1 MNKLLLNNKP
11 KDISNEEYI
20 KLWNNSGYVLEGL
33 YITLK
38 NMDKELNSVR
48 KDDFDCPNH
57 YAKLA
62 YNAGQSR
69 IIEQII
75 NLLPDSAKSG

>member
-1 MNKLLLNNKP
+1 MNKILLNNKP
-11 KDISNEEYI
+11 NDISNEEFT
-20 KLWNNSGYVLEGL
+20 KLWNNSGYVLESL
-33 YITLK
+33 YKTLTDM
-38 NMDKELNSVR
+38 NKELNSVR

-69 IIEQII
+69 VIEQII
-75 NLLPDSAKSG
+75 NLLPNSAKSG

>member
-11 KDISNEEYI
+11 KDITNEEFV
-20 KLWNNSGYVLEGL
+20 KVWNNSSYVLESL
-33 YITLK
+33 YKTLVDI
-38 NMDKELNSVR
+38 DKELNNVK

-69 IIEQII
+69 MIELVTS
-75 NLLPDSAKSG
+75 LLPKATKM

>member
-1 MNKLLLNNKP
+1 MNKILLNNKP
-11 KDISNEEYI
+11 KDISNEEFI
-20 KLWNNSGYVLEGL
+20 KLWNNSSYILESL
-33 YITLK
+33 YKTL
-38 NMDKELNSVR
+38 NDLNKELNTVR

-69 IIEQII
+69 IIDVITG
-75 NLLPDSAKSG
+75 LLPDSAKSG

>member
-11 KDISNEEYI
+11 KDITNEEFTKI
-20 KLWNNSGYVLEGL
+20 WNNSSYVLESL
-33 YITLK
+33 YKTLVDI
-38 NMDKELNSVR
+38 DKELNIV
-48 KDDFDCPNH
+48 KKGDFDCPNH

-69 IIEQII
+69 MIELVTS
-75 NLLPDSAKSG
+75 LLPKATKM